1 MVQGCGS
8 MQGDVIAQGWELL
21 LYGMGTVVVFLGLL
35 VVATTLMSSLVSRY
49 FPEPEPVL
57 VSRSRP
63 GQVLTADSAIVG
75 EPELVAVISAA
86 IHQYRADPKR
96 AGKN

>member
-1 MVQGCGS
+1 
-8 MQGDVIAQGWELL
+8 MQGDIVAQGWELL

-35 VVATTLMSSLVSRY
+35 VAATTLMSGLVSRY

-63 GQVLTADSAIVG
+63 GQVLTAESAIAA

-86 IHQYRADPKR
+86 IHQYRANPKR
-96 AGKN
+96 ASNN